1 MENKLTDLKKYD
13 LENTNVI
20 PPVDEGIERPLWSVM
35 IPTFNPKKFIFESLE
50 SVLSQFPGREKMQIE
65 IVDDC
70 SDKVDIPK
78 LIGDL
83 GKGIISYYRLPKNV
97 GHSFNFTEALR
108 RSKGKYI
115 HILHDDDLVKPGFYK
130 KFEEIFETF
139 PEAGAAYCRQEYID
153 DEGNFLFY
161 SEPDREDTGILEDGL
176 IKLAERQRI
185 QYCAM
190 AVKRS
195 TYEKTG
201 GFIRKNIGC
210 EDWEMWVR
218 IASMFKIA
226 YEPEVFATYRIH
238 KTSMTLNDMRTGQD
252 MRFLREAVDI
262 FNKYLPEEKRKGV
275 KLFTRKYYAGYSFKN
290 AMMLLNEQNDEKG
303 AAEQISETIM
313 LDSGHVYKNIDTL
326 KNFKT
331 PIKNAGISVIV
342 FTKNDKDK
350 IIYTLR
356 SLIRQ
361 KVPAYIPFEIIIADS
376 GSADGTADIAERFLN
391 LYSEAVKFKIL
402 EYGPDNN
409 FDTLRKTVEESD
421 YNFLV
426 FCFPG
431 NKLDEYYLKNASENI
446 MKESDTGILGG
457 YSEFDTNMTL
467 PSWVNDVSKSCY
479 QTGEQFEYNSDITWS
494 RGYVWKDGMV
504 LRKEAWIELLKSNFS
519 FKSAI
524 NEEGISLSVKEL
536 CYALRLK
543 EWRINYSVDLKLKK
557 YFGENEFSWERLREI
572 SHEKGKESVLLNA
585 YNIRGNKTVDNFSLI
600 KSGITGRRLFRT
612 SGRKLRKFSQKKLRN
627 YASQNLNDRE
637 ILSIEF
643 QFGRLKTLLQSIA
656 SYNKKIRTLKR
667 YFRKKDFRY
676 LKHVTGKPYFRF
688 PQYKNPFDKRGVSV
702 IVNYCHT
709 GDGFLMK
716 CAEKITGQVLP
727 NGFKWEVIFNGP
739 EISGADREKLK
750 SLWKK
755 SRCDAKL
762 ILQKEKNLKPF
773 SQKKSGL
780 TKSSYEC
787 IIFLNEYNFIN
798 SDYVRIAYKILKE
811 KKHIGLL
818 GGSAEMESGVR
829 PPKWFSRHKELFGID
844 IKYPNYG
851 NLTYT
856 GHTLWDQ
863 GLIVRR
869 AAIQKVLKKD
879 FYLNTVDIVDSR
891 NMNYEGKVLSNLIK
905 SSGWEVFYEP
915 RLKLKKFISVNQFK
929 WKTLRE
935 IHHILGTEHAR
946 QEIDLLFEKPYKM
959 NTEKREVNW
968 IFKANNVIG
977 EITRYPLRKIFSSKN
992 KYKYDTD
999 ILEIEEL
1006 QGRLGEIFRN
1016 RDKYNKLKEYKTR
1029 FENNGK
1035 SVIQI
1040 SKNSTSVADIGNYG
1054 VSVIICCYNS
1064 SKVIEKTLK
1073 SIINQKVSDI
1083 IPWEVI
1089 IVDNAS
1095 TDNTSEI
1102 IKQYWQNHNCL
1113 APLKIVKEK
1122 IPGLSTARK
1131 TGFENARYE
1140 FMILCD
1146 DDNRLE
1152 ENFISRVFDVMSR
1165 DKMIGVLGGQSTA
1178 EFESL
1183 PKNWFYDWQN
1193 SFAIGKQSET
1203 SGNITGL
1210 RGYVWGAAMTVRKN
1224 AWNYLLKSGFKSR
1237 LSDRKGMTLTAGG
1250 DTEICYALRNQGW
1263 KIWYD
1268 SGLKFTHYITKERIN
1283 WKYLRKLFRGFG
1295 EASAGLDNYLR
1306 FYSNLRGIKKTSQI
1320 PGNVR
1325 LELRKTISVLRKTRY
1340 EKLLNI
1346 NRRREGDTDIP
1357 MLEYCIGRVESI
1369 LKSRRTYNRG
1379 IHLLKKT
1386 AKKRDLKILKTS
1398 LRKAGLKFPS
1408 YNIQKKYNGVSVIVC
1423 TFNGEDRLPDT
1434 MRHIALQKVNPEILW
1449 EVILV
1454 DNASTDNTKGA
1465 VINEWQK
1472 HKCSAKLRIVDEY
1485 TQGLSAARQKGFE
1498 VSRYEYVVLCDD
1510 DNWLDENFVQTAFEI
1525 MRSNEKIG
1533 VLGGP
1538 NKALCETKPPDWFK
1552 YFQKGYAAGDQGDI
1566 HTGKIT
1572 EGNIT
1577 WKRGFVWG
1585 AGMILRKTALKE
1597 LYKSGFTSI
1606 MSDRKGYHL
1615 SSGGDSEL
1623 CYALVLSGWQVWY
1636 DIRLK
1641 LIHCM
1646 PSGRLVWDYL
1656 IRLFAGFGITSVGL
1670 DHYEKTIKLGR
1681 SDFTEAEILEQ
1692 DWKYEFRKTLK
1703 DVRKYG
1709 IRKLLSLR
1717 HRQENNTRVPMMEYY
1732 IARLSELWRVR
1743 KEYDKQ
1749 FEKIRNARWKK
1760 NNKELKSEFRNF
1772 IEKENDYRY
1781 GWPWISLNGKVSDAS
1796 YSEDDFPKIS
1806 ILTPSFNSAN
1816 VIEKAILSVL
1826 NQGYPNFEHI
1836 ICDGG
1841 SKDGTVEILKKYPHL
1856 KWISEPDKG
1865 QCDAMNKAFS
1875 MSNGDIISYLN
1886 ADDYYQKGAFNKII
1900 DAFRKNPDSGIVVGN
1915 LFFEYDYYTFMRKP
1929 ESEYRK
1935 IMLPFKYIFPINPV
1949 SYFYKRIVQIDA
1961 GAFPIDNH
1969 YTMDYWFLLKAYQNF
1984 KVTKIEDFL
1993 GTFWMNGLNKTS
2005 AADNRKNTHYRV
2017 VEHCWNHDRGNLL
2030 FYLYNYYK
2038 HYYYDVK
2045 PYNLSR
2051 IGYKLKKNL
2060 RRVYS
2065 VITFRKNKYYNE
2077 KLFQKA
2083 RSDFYLNKRF
2093 RSSVILLGSYLIY
2106 PKAIKKKSRAVLLA
2120 YSVLGIKF
2128 TEKLKWFYYFLT
2140 TPPGLP
2146 LANKL
2151 HYYGTGFKK
2160 DRKFAKGYSLL
2171 FLTFLISPGFAMK
2184 QSAKSHSGRK
2194 HKGILFYINPLNWL
2208 KVIYGFFKNKRYKS
2222 ISNNLY
2228 YKAGEHYLH
2237 KRNIRSVYCLISGL
2251 VIYPPSAFK
2260 KSRLNL
2266 LLYSSLGNEYA
2277 EKLKFMHHLYKDNPE
2292 YSFAHKLDYYG
2303 NELRKE
2309 GRYIKGNSI
2318 LLFAYMLNPKYIT
2331 KRKKI
2336 KKSNIV
2342 YASDYKLPKRRAPF
2356 TPASVL
2362 KNTGQIV
2369 SKIKNT
2375 DLDLGTKIK
2384 NTAEISK
2391 YKIVQIYHYFRYRKF
2406 KAKSKVLYELAQ
2418 KSYAENKRYETIRYI
2433 IPSFLLY
2440 PVSIFKRNK
2449 VGMFVN
2455 SLLGNSAMK
2464 RAGKKTSK
2472 VDN

>member
-1 MENKLTDLKKYD
+1 MESKLTDIKKYD

-20 PPVDEGIERPLWSVM
+20 PPVGEGIERPVWSVM
-35 IPTFNPKKFIFESLE
+35 IPTFNPKNFIFESLE
-50 SVLSQFPGREKMQIE
+50 SVLSQFPGKEKMQIE

-70 SDKVDIPK
+70 SDKVNIPK

-83 GKGIISYYRLPKNV
+83 GKGIISYHRLPKNV

-108 RSKGKYI
+108 RSKGRYI

-130 KFEEIFETF
+130 KFEEIFETY
-139 PEAGAAYCRQEYID
+139 PDIGAAYCRQEYID
-153 DEGNFLFY
+153 DEGKFLFN
-161 SEPDREDTGILEDGL
+161 SEPDRENTGILENAL
-176 IKLAERQRI
+176 IKLAERQRV

-190 AVKRS
+190 VVKRS

-201 GFIRKNIGC
+201 GFIRKNISC

-226 YEPEVFATYRIH
+226 YEPEILAAYRIH
-238 KTSMTLNDMRTGQD
+238 KASMSLIDMRTGQD

-262 FNKYLPEEKRKGV
+262 FNKYLPEEKRKEV

-313 LDSGHVYKNIDTL
+313 LDSNHVYKNIDTL
-326 KNFKT
+326 RKFDT
-331 PIKNAGISVIV
+331 PIKNAGVSVIV
-342 FTKNDKDK
+342 FTKNSGDKVL
-350 IIYTLR
+350 YTLR
-356 SLIRQ
+356 SIIRQ

-376 GSADGTADIAERFLN
+376 GSTDCTTDIAKRFLI
-391 LYSEAVKFKIL
+391 LYSEIIKYKIID
-402 EYGPDNN
+402 YGADNFYN
-409 FDTLRKTVEESD
+409 TLKKTIEDTS

-431 NKLDEYYLKNASENI
+431 NKLDEFYIKNTSENM

-457 YSEFDTNMTL
+457 YSEFDSNMKL
-467 PSWVNDVSKSCY
+467 PDWVNGTGKRCY
-479 QTGEQFEYNSDITWS
+479 ETGEQFEFNSDITWS
-494 RGYVWKDGMV
+494 RGYVWKDGLA
-504 LRKEAWIELLKSNFS
+504 LRKEAWKELLSNNFS
-519 FKSAI
+519 YITGKEENNIDSFFKEI
-524 NEEGISLSVKEL
+524 
-536 CYALRLK
+536 CYSLRLK
-543 EWRINYSVDLKLKK
+543 EWQIYYSVELKLKK
-557 YFGENEFSWERLREI
+557 FFGENELSWERLRKI
-572 SHEKGKESVLLNA
+572 SQAKGKEDVLLST
-585 YNIRGNKTVDNFSLI
+585 YRIKKNKSVENFSKAEVC
-600 KSGITGRRLFRT
+600 KSERKMLYH
-612 SGRKLRKFSQKKLRN
+612 SVRKLRKLSHKKLQN
-627 YASQNLNDRE
+627 YNFQYLNDRE
-637 ILSIEF
+637 ILSIEY
-643 QFGRLKTLLQSIA
+643 QFGRLKALLLKYG

-667 YFRKKDFRY
+667 FFRKRDFRY
-676 LKHVTGKPYFRF
+676 LRHVTGKPYFRF
-688 PQYKNPFDKRGVSV
+688 PQYRNPSDKRGVSV
-702 IVNYCHT
+702 IVNYTHT
-709 GDGFLMK
+709 GDGFFMK

-727 NGFKWEVIFNGP
+727 KGFKWEVIFNGP
-739 EISGADREKLK
+739 EISGTDRARLK
-750 SLWKK
+750 NLWKK
-755 SRCDAKL
+755 SGCDANF
-762 ILQKEKNLKPF
+762 ILQKEKNLNPF

-780 TKSSYEC
+780 TRSSYDC
-787 IIFLNEYNFIN
+787 IIFLNEYNFIS

-829 PPKWFSRHKELFGID
+829 PPKWFSKHKELFGID
-844 IKYPNYG
+844 IKYPSYG
-851 NLTYT
+851 NLTYSH
-856 GHTLWDQ
+856 HTLWDQ

-879 FYLNTVDIVDSR
+879 FYLNTDEIVDSR
-891 NMNYEGKVLSNLIK
+891 NMNYEGKVLTNLIK

-915 RLKLKKFISVNQFK
+915 RLKLKKFISVKQFK
-929 WKTLRE
+929 WKNLRE
-935 IHHILGTEHAR
+935 IHHVLGTEHAR
-946 QEIDLLFEKPYKM
+946 QEIDMLFEKPYKI
-959 NTEKREVNW
+959 NSDKSEVNW
-968 IFKANNVIG
+968 VFKANDIIG
-977 EITRYPLRKIFSSKN
+977 EITRYPFKKIFSSRNRFKD
-992 KYKYDTD
+992 DTE

-1006 QGRLGEIFRN
+1006 QGRLIEIYRN
-1016 RDKYNKLKEYKTR
+1016 RDKYKKLKEYKTR
-1029 FENNGK
+1029 FKNNGK

-1040 SKNSTSVADIGNYG
+1040 SKNSISVSDLGNYG
-1054 VSVIICCYNS
+1054 VSVVICCYNS
-1064 SKVIEKTLK
+1064 SKVIEETLK
-1073 SIINQKVSDI
+1073 SIINQKVPEF

-1095 TDNTSEI
+1095 TDNTTETVKS
-1102 IKQYWQNHNCL
+1102 YWQNHNCL

-1122 IPGLSTARK
+1122 NPGLSNARK
-1131 TGFENARYE
+1131 TGFENAKYE

-1146 DDNRLE
+1146 DDNRLK
-1152 ENFISRVFDVMSR
+1152 ENYISRVFDIMSR

-1178 EFESL
+1178 EFEIL

-1193 SFAIGKQSET
+1193 SFAIGKQSES
-1203 SGNITGL
+1203 SGNITSL
-1210 RGYVWGAAMTVRKN
+1210 RGFVWGAAMAVRKN

-1237 LSDRKGMTLTAGG
+1237 LSDRKGKTLTAGG

-1295 EASAGLDNYLR
+1295 EASAGLDSYLR
-1306 FYSNLRGIKKTSQI
+1306 FYGNLRGIKKTSQI
-1320 PGNVR
+1320 PGNVK
-1325 LELRKTISVLRKTRY
+1325 LELRKSISILRKTRY

-1357 MLEYCIGRVESI
+1357 MLEYCIGRIESI
-1369 LKSRRTYNRG
+1369 LKTRRTYNRG

-1386 AKKRDLKILKTS
+1386 AKKHDLKILSTS
-1398 LRKAGLKFPS
+1398 LRKVGRKFPS
-1408 YNIQKKYNGVSVIVC
+1408 YNIQKKYNGVSVIIC

-1434 MRHIALQKVNPEILW
+1434 IRYIAQQKVDPRILW

-1472 HKCSAKLRIVDEY
+1472 HKCNAKLRIVDEY
-1485 TQGLSAARQKGFE
+1485 TQGLSAARQRGFE
-1498 VSRYEYVVLCDD
+1498 VSRYEYLVLCDD

-1525 MRSNEKIG
+1525 MSSNEKIG

-1538 NKALCETKPPDWFK
+1538 NKALCETEPPGWFK
-1552 YFQKGYAAGDQGDI
+1552 YFQKGYAAGVQGDI

-1585 AGMILRKTALKE
+1585 AGMILRKTALKN
-1597 LYKSGFTSI
+1597 LYNSGFTSI

-1636 DIRLK
+1636 DDRLK

-1670 DHYEKTIKLGR
+1670 DYYEKAVKLGR
-1681 SDFTEAEILEQ
+1681 SDYTESEILEQ
-1692 DWKYEFRKTLK
+1692 NWEFEFRKTLR
-1703 DVRKYG
+1703 DVKKYG

-1717 HRQENNTRVPMMEYY
+1717 HRQENNTGIPMMEYY

-1760 NNKELKSEFRNF
+1760 PAKELKSEFRNF

-1781 GWPWISLNGKVSDAS
+1781 GWPWISFNNKITDIP
-1796 YSEDDFPKIS
+1796 YNEEDYPKIS

-1856 KWISEPDKG
+1856 KWVSEPDKG

-1875 MSNGDIISYLN
+1875 ISNGDIISYLN
-1886 ADDYYQKGAFNKII
+1886 ADDYYQSGAFNKII
-1900 DAFRKNPDSGIVVGN
+1900 EAFRKNPDSGIVVGN
-1915 LFFEYDYYTFMRKP
+1915 LFFEYDYFTFMRKP

-1949 SYFYKRIVQIDA
+1949 SYFYKRVVQIDA
-1961 GAFPIDNH
+1961 GPFPIDNH

-2017 VEHCWNHDRGNLL
+2017 IEHCWNNDRKNLPYYL
-2030 FYLYNYYK
+2030 FNYYK

-2045 PYNLSR
+2045 LYNLSR
-2051 IGYKLKKNL
+2051 IGYRFKKNL
-2060 RRVYS
+2060 RRIYS
-2065 VITFRKNKYYNE
+2065 VITLKKNKYYNE

-2093 RSSVILLGSYLIY
+2093 KSSVILFASYLIY
-2106 PKAIKKKSRAVLLA
+2106 PKAVKKKSRAVLFG
-2120 YSVLGIKF
+2120 YSVFGIKF

-2151 HYYGTGFKK
+2151 HYFGTEFKK
-2160 DRKFAKGYSLL
+2160 ERKYAKGYSLL
-2171 FLTFLISPGFAMK
+2171 LLTFFVSPKFVIK
-2184 QSAKSHSGRK
+2184 QSGKSHAGS
-2194 HKGILFYINPLNWL
+2194 KGKGFFFYINPVNWL
-2208 KVIYGFFKNKRYKS
+2208 KYIYGFFRNKKYKS
-2222 ISNNLY
+2222 VSNNLY
-2228 YKAGEHYLH
+2228 IKAGEHYYF
-2237 KRNIRSVYCLISGL
+2237 KRNIRAVFCLISGML
-2251 VIYPPSAFK
+2251 FYPPSVFK
-2260 KSRLNL
+2260 KSRQNL
-2266 LLYSSLGNEYA
+2266 LLYSFLGNVYA

-2303 NELRKE
+2303 NELRNE
-2309 GRYIKGNSI
+2309 GRTVKGNFI
-2318 LLFAYMLNPKYIT
+2318 HLFAYILNPKYIT

-2336 KKSNIV
+2336 KKSKIV
-2342 YASDYKLPKRRAPF
+2342 YASDFKLPKRSAPF
-2356 TPASVL
+2356 TPATLVKS
-2362 KNTGQIV
+2362 TEHIV
-2369 SKIKNT
+2369 EKIRHT
-2375 DLDLGTKIK
+2375 DLNLGTRVR
-2384 NTAEISK
+2384 NSAEISK
-2391 YKIVQIYHYFRYRKF
+2391 YKVVQVYHYFRYRKF
-2406 KAKSKVLYELAQ
+2406 KARSKELYELAQ
-2418 KSYAENKRYETIRYI
+2418 KSYAEKKRYDTIRYMV
-2433 IPSFLLY
+2433 PSFLLY

-2455 SLLGNSAMK
+2455 SLLGSSAMK
-2464 RAGKKTSK
+2464 KAGMKSGKTDK
-2472 VDN
+2472 